1 MNKRLPSSA
10 KYLESRT
17 CLQIEQCWSKKFV
30 TPATILNV
38 DDNEAGRYARN
49 RLLVKAGYTVRD
61 AGTGTEALE
70 LLFSVRPTLAILDV
84 NLPDISGLEVCRR
97 IKTDPLTARTPVLQL
112 SASAITAADCVG
124 GLDNGADT
132 YLTEPVDSGV
142 LLATIRALLRM
153 RDAEEELHKA
163 NEALSAANA
172 ALVRSNNDLER
183 FAHIVS
189 HDLQAPLT
197 TVSSFASLLDLRY
210 RGKLDRQ
217 AGTFLDHIRN
227 GTERMSSL
235 VERLLIYAQAGGGHE
250 DIRDHVEMQQVLAW
264 AVSNLEQAISASG
277 ASVTHDLLPSVRG
290 DQTLLAQLLQNLIS
304 NGLKY
309 RRAEEPA
316 RVHVTAEEQPH
327 NTVLFSVSDNG
338 IGISPEYHKQ
348 IFEEFSRLHGQEV
361 GGTGI
366 GLATCQRIVEH
377 HGGRI
382 WVESAGPGNGAT
394 FRFLLPS
401 T

>member
-1 MNKRLPSSA
+1 MQHS
-10 KYLESRT
+10 
-17 CLQIEQCWSKKFV
+17 
-30 TPATILNV
+30 
-38 DDNEAGRYARN
+38 YA
-49 RLLVKAGYTVRD
+49 L
-61 AGTGTEALE
+61 
-70 LLFSVRPTLAILDV
+70 
-84 NLPDISGLEVCRR
+84 
-97 IKTDPLTARTPVLQL
+97 
-112 SASAITAADCVG
+112 
-124 GLDNGADT
+124 
-132 YLTEPVDSGV
+132 
-142 LLATIRALLRM
+142 
-153 RDAEEELHKA
+153 
-163 NEALSAANA
+163 
-172 ALVRSNNDLER
+172 NNDLER
-183 FAHIVS
+183 FAHVVS

-217 AGTFLDHIRN
+217 ADTFLDHIRD

-235 VERLLIYAQAGGGHE
+235 IERLLIYAQARGGHE
-250 DIRDHVEMQQVLAW
+250 DIRDHVEMEQVLAW

-277 ASVTHDLLPSVRG
+277 ALVTHDPLPSVRG

-316 RVHVTAEEQPH
+316 RVHVTAEQQSDK
-327 NTVLFSVSDNG
+327 TVLFSVCDNG

-348 IFEEFSRLHGQEV
+348 IFAEFSRLHGHEV